1 MGGVIGSGLRT
12 RNYTNRRMAW
22 VKVLNRLVAVRQ
34 LLDKLVTYLSTVI
47 SERDYVPKCQDDS
60 LAGQPIAR
68 DGLSMGCPAMPF
80 GSRVR
85 ELERK
90 FMSA

>member
-1 MGGVIGSGLRT
+1 
-12 RNYTNRRMAW
+12 MAW
-22 VKVLNRLVAVRQ
+22 VKVLDRLVAVRQ
-34 LLDKLVTYLSTVI
+34 LLGKLPTVI
-47 SERDYVPKCQDDS
+47 SERDYVPKYQGDS

-80 GSRVR
+80 GNWVR

-90 FMSA
+90 IYVENYVYAWVRGGGGHVAPQE